1 MNSLT
6 GGKPLSIIVRK
17 TNMVKSDDQKPDE
30 PAKPAKQSEP
40 SIEKGPQG
48 GEAPKPGMSIWT
60 RVKDFLRR

>member
-17 TNMVKSDDQKPDE
+17 INMVKSDDQKPDE
-30 PAKPAKQSEP
+30 PARQSEP

-48 GEAPKPGMSIWT
+48 GEVPKPEKSLWT

>member
-1 MNSLT
+1 
-6 GGKPLSIIVRK
+6 
-17 TNMVKSDDQKPDE
+17 MVKNGGQKPDE
-30 PAKPAKQSEP
+30 PAKPARQSEP